1 MKILIKLLSGP
12 NYITWKVQFKMALI
26 KEGLWNI
33 ATGNAPE
40 NQGEQAKYMLR
51 RDHAW
56 AMIVLSGSNTV
67 VLTWT
72 RAWKSSCSL
81 EKVGRSIPE
90 EDMGKQIGCT
100 KKVVQF

>member
-51 RDHAW
+51 RDHA
-56 AMIVLSGSNTV
+56 
-67 VLTWT
+67 
-72 RAWKSSCSL
+72 
-81 EKVGRSIPE
+81 
-90 EDMGKQIGCT
+90 
-100 KKVVQF
+100 